1 MTIIITHIYI
11 YIILY
16 VLYKNIDRYNQMIFH
31 LSCSTSHP
39 GLSPRDVGFPA
50 ALVLPQL
57 HRTETTRAQQAD
69 FGEITH

>member
-1 MTIIITHIYI
+1 
-11 YIILY
+11 
-16 VLYKNIDRYNQMIFH
+16 MIFH

>member
-1 MTIIITHIYI
+1 
-11 YIILY
+11 
-16 VLYKNIDRYNQMIFH
+16 MISY
-31 LSCSTSHP
+31 LSYSTSP
-39 GLSPRDVGFPA
+39 PLRAPRDVGFPG